1 MIPAEA
7 ERLLTLA
14 READF
19 LGSEAQVWV
28 ERLTPERDA
37 FIEAVRFLTGNGRE
51 ETAAELAA

>member
-1 MIPAEA
+1 M
-7 ERLLTLA
+7 TLA